1 MKAAVLY
8 AAQDLRYTDFETPRI
23 NEHEILVR
31 VKASGICGSDL
42 PRVLGNGAHYYPII
56 LGHEFSGEVVEV
68 GPAVTNVKVGERIT
82 GVPLVPCLKCFDCQ
96 KGWYAQCKNY
106 SFIGS
111 RVFGSWAE
119 FVKLPAIN
127 GVRLPEG
134 VTYEQGALFEPATV
148 ALHGLLVMG
157 FRGGTDV
164 AIVGCGTIGMLALQF
179 AKILGARR
187 ITAFDLDSR
196 KLALAEKYG
205 ASACINTGDPDFKR
219 QILDLTAGRGFEMV
233 VESAGVEFTEKL
245 SLDIAGNKGHV
256 MFIGTPAKPITLTP
270 GEFENI
276 NRKEL
281 TVRGS
286 WMSYSPPFPGK
297 EWELTGYYLQ
307 QGLLRVDELIDRVIP
322 LSEINAAFADLAVPG
337 KVNGK
342 ILLKG

>member
-8 AAQDLRYTDFETPRI
+8 GARDLRYTDVETPKI
-23 NEHEILVR
+23 DEHEILVR
-31 VKASGICGSDL
+31 VKATGICGSDL
-42 PRVLGNGAHYYPII
+42 PRVLGNGAHFYPII

-68 GPAVTNVKVGERIT
+68 GSAVTDIKVGERIV
-82 GVPLVPCLKCFDCQ
+82 GAPLLPCLKCTDCQ
-96 KGWYAQCKNY
+96 KGWYSQCKSY

-119 FVKLPAIN
+119 YVKMPAMNGVKLPD
-127 GVRLPEG
+127 GVSF
-134 VTYEQGALFEPATV
+134 EQGALLEPATV

-157 FRGGTDV
+157 FRGGSDV

-187 ITAFDLDSR
+187 IIALDLDSR

-205 ASACINTGDPDFKR
+205 ASECINTGETNFKQR
-219 QILDLTAGRGFEMV
+219 IQELTAGRGFEMV

-245 SLDIAGNKGHV
+245 SLELAGNKGHV
-256 MFIGTPAKPITLTP
+256 MFIGTPAKPITLAP
-270 GEFENI
+270 NEFEHI

-286 WMSYSPPFPGK
+286 WMPYSPPFPGK
-297 EWELTGYYLQ
+297 EWELAGYYLQ
-307 QGLLRVDELIDRVIP
+307 QGLLRVDELIDRIIP
-322 LSEINAAFADLAVPG
+322 LSVINEAFIDLAVPG

-342 ILLKG
+342 ILLTP